1 LKLSLKLREIRR
13 GRRDTAL
20 NINAPGMADMPGEIT
35 GGTEC
40 YGRHYSCDDPLTSL
54 ALMFLKT
61 FQVAFSRCARPS
73 HARIAARH
81 PHHQLPIE
89 SSC

>member
-1 LKLSLKLREIRR
+1 MTYSFQNRKRR
-13 GRRDTAL
+13 L
-20 NINAPGMADMPGEIT
+20 IPKIKAPGMADMPGEIT

-54 ALMFLKT
+54 VLMFYRT
-61 FQVAFSRCARPS
+61 FQVAFSQRARPN

-81 PHHQLPIE
+81 PHHQLPTE